1 MAQGGKAP
9 DTLVRL
15 IEDQVR
21 SFHPDLNQL
30 VPVLDGHLEPVPP
43 PDQPIALRPDERH
56 QVINIYST
64 YLSIT
69 V

>member
-1 MAQGGKAP
+1 MAHGGKVP
-9 DTLVRL
+9 ETLVRL

-21 SFHPDLNQL
+21 SFHPDQNQL

-43 PDQPIALRPDERH
+43 PDQQIALRPDEQH